1 MVIMTDVERKER
13 IDFLNQQIEKCL
25 SPNIFTLNNTVLEL
39 QKEIWDLQQECN
51 HKYNE
56 GYCEYCYKAEE

>member
-25 SPNIFTLNNTVLEL
+25 SPNIFTLNNIVLEL

>member
-1 MVIMTDVERKER
+1 MTDVERKER

-25 SPNIFTLNNTVLEL
+25 SPNIFTLNNIVLEL

>member
-1 MVIMTDVERKER
+1 MAIMTDVERKER

-25 SPNIFTLNNTVLEL
+25 SPNIFTLNNIVLEL

-56 GYCEYCYKAEE
+56 GYCEYCYKAKE

>member
-1 MVIMTDVERKER
+1 MTDIERKER
-13 IDFLNQQIEKCL
+13 IDFLNKQIEECL
-25 SPNIFTLNNTVLEL
+25 SPNIFTLNNVVLEL

-51 HKYNE
+51 HKYHE

>member
-1 MVIMTDVERKER
+1 MTDVERKER

-25 SPNIFTLNNTVLEL
+25 SPNIFTLNNIVLEL

-56 GYCEYCYKAEE
+56 GYCEYCYKKKK